1 MGLAARLAG
10 GLVQALTNS
19 TLAGVPPSVCAQPLR
34 GQRQGGEPDQSG
46 AKDPQTHHGNYLYV
60 AQEGKFSRYNHHEPE
75 APAREDQG
83 WLSLAGASG

>member
-10 GLVQALTNS
+10 GLGQALANR
-19 TLAGVPPSVCAQPLR
+19 TLAGVRPSLCAQSLR
-34 GQRQGGEPDQSG
+34 SQRQGGEPYHSG
-46 AKDPQTHHGNYLYV
+46 AKGPQTHHGNYLYV
-60 AQEGKFSRYNHHEPE
+60 AQEDKFSRYNHHEPE